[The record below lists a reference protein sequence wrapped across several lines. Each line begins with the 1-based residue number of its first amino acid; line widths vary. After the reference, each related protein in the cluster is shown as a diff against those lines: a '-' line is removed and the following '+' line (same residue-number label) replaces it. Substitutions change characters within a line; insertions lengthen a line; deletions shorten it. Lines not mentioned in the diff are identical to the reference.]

1 MVKNNL
7 SNWSFKFSNLIWGI
21 KNQDSRPTNLISNL
35 TLNEKRY
42 LIKNID
48 DISIPFSRTGG
59 RLFRFAFE
67 EISNS
72 HKIKISKLYKS
83 DIKYFKLELFFKKSE
98 LIVKTDG
105 ELIRRKHFFD

>member
-7 SNWSFKFSNLIWGI
+7 SNWSFKFSNIIWRI
-21 KNQDSRPTNLISNL
+21 KNQDKRPANLISNL
-35 TLNEKRY
+35 TLNEKIY

-48 DISIPFSRTGG
+48 DISIPFNRTGG
-59 RLFRFAFE
+59 ELFRFAFE
-67 EISNS
+67 KISDS

-83 DIKYFKLELFFKKSE
+83 DIKYFKLELFFKESE
-98 LIVKTDG
+98 LIVKTNG